1 VNYNGL
7 TKYKWSKKLFKN
19 FVVRHAYSSTVS
31 VSGLQTNLN
40 ATFDNN
46 GDATSRDIN
55 NNFLADRQIQNVTI
69 TERFSP
75 LIGFDATWNIKGQ
88 GLITKFEFKKDRSAT
103 LSLNNN
109 QVTEVTGTEWVIGTG
124 YKFVKVKLP
133 IERLPESDVNIRV
146 DLSVRDNLTVIRKIV
161 ENTNDATA
169 GQRVFSIKSSADYNV
184 SKNLTVQLY
193 YDQVINTPKVSTAFK
208 TGNMSC
214 GLRLRFNLA
223 GVQ

>member
-1 VNYNGL
+1 M
-7 TKYKWSKKLFKN
+7 
-19 FVVRHAYSSTVS
+19 
-31 VSGLQTNLN
+31 QTYHN

>member
-1 VNYNGL
+1 L
-7 TKYKWSKKLFKN
+7 
-19 FVVRHAYSSTVS
+19 
-31 VSGLQTNLN
+31 TNLN

-55 NNFLADRQIQNVTI
+55 NNFLADRQIQNVTV

>member
-1 VNYNGL
+1 
-7 TKYKWSKKLFKN
+7 
-19 FVVRHAYSSTVS
+19 VS

-55 NNFLADRQIQNVTI
+55 NNFLADRQIQNVTV